1 MQKGLLGMMAATI
14 VAIVTIALVT
24 GVVTFGQSKFMK
36 AGGRLEGSW
45 DVRVSL
51 RNCQTGD
58 VIRSFDS
65 VTQFM
70 SGGTVIDS
78 TSGVPQA
85 LKTPGEG
92 IWEHTVDSN
101 YRFKF
106 KSFTFDASGN
116 YTGYTII
123 QHEAILDDSADNYES
138 AGTAEIYA
146 PNGILVATGCS
157 STTATRIVF

>member
-1 MQKGLLGMMAATI
+1 MKKTI
-14 VAIVTIALVT
+14 FRTGAGTIAAITVT
-24 GVVTFGQSKFMK
+24 VFVAAIMAIGQSADAKG
-36 AGGRLEGSW
+36 GGRLEGSW
-45 DVRVSL
+45 DVRVSVL
-51 RNCQTGD
+51 NCQTGA

-70 SGGTVIDS
+70 TGGTLIDS

-92 IWEHTVDSN
+92 IWEHTTDSS
-101 YRFKF
+101 YRFKI
-106 KSFTFDASGN
+106 KSFGFDASGN

-123 QHEAILDDSADNYES
+123 KHEATLDEAANNYES

-146 PNGILVATGCS
+146 PSGVLLATLCS
-157 STTATRIVF
+157 STAATRIVF